1 MMSDSR
7 EELLA
12 ARAKLERQID
22 ELSYR
27 SIIGGLTLSG
37 KPALLERLKGIL
49 AQIDQELAEMDR

>member
-1 MMSDSR
+1 MSDSR

-27 SIIGGLTLSG
+27 SIIGGLTPSG